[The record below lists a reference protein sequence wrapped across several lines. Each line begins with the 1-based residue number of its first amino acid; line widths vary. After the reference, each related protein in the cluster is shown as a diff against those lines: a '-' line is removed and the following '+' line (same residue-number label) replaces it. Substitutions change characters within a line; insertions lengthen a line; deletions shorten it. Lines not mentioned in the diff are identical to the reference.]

1 MVTLLHFPAWEV
13 PTNVAFHRHLLGC
26 GSADGLEAV
35 CRRLVLLWLLYFR
48 MPDQIRMAV
57 GMGEEM
63 GFEG

>member
-1 MVTLLHFPAWEV
+1 MTFTFSV
-13 PTNVAFHRHLLGC
+13 LGVLT
-26 GSADGLEAV
+26 GLKAV